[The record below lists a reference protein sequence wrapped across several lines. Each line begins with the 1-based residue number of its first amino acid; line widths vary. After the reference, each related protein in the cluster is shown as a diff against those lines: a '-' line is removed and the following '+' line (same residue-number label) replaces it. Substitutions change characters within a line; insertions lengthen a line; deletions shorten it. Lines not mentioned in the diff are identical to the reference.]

1 MKNLVASAVL
11 ALSVLV
17 CLCASAQ
24 QRLSAELPSA
34 ASATIAEVTPPI
46 VPTSAS
52 PAIIPAATPATI
64 PATADL
70 LQRTPAATEAMLVL
84 TPTPAPIGVAA
95 APEVPRRKLIDKKF
109 VGLGV
114 LVFGTTSLD
123 MELTQHCLQRNQ
135 CVELNPTLPTSHWGM
150 YATNTPVNLGV
161 MWLARKRRAGG
172 HWDWWLWP
180 AIDAGIHVY
189 GVTTN
194 YKYAW
199 GGR

>member
-1 MKNLVASAVL
+1 MKQLVASAVL

-17 CLCASAQ
+17 CLCSSAQEGPAKETQQAASTSRQGEVLQASAGMPP
-24 QRLSAELPSA
+24 ATAPPAGTPEAMILPSA
-34 ASATIAEVTPPI
+34 PRQQ
-46 VPTSAS
+46 
-52 PAIIPAATPATI
+52 AILKPAAVVP
-64 PATADL
+64 
-70 LQRTPAATEAMLVL
+70 M
-84 TPTPAPIGVAA
+84 GVAES
-95 APEVPRRKLIDKKF
+95 PEVPGRARLIDKKF

-123 MELTQHCLQRNQ
+123 MELTQHCLQRNT
-135 CVELNPTLPTSHWGM
+135 CIELNPTLPTSHWGM
-150 YATNTPVNLGV
+150 YATNTPVNAGV
-161 MWLARKRRAGG
+161 MWLAYKRRQGK

-194 YKYAW
+194 ARYAW